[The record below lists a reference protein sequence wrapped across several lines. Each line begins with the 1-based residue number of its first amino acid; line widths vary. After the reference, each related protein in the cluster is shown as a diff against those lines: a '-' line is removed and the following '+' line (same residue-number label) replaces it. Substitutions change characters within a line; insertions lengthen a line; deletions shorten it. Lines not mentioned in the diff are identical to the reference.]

1 MTSISVKSEN
11 FINNA
16 TNHISLVSYKEQKA
30 KLKRT
35 REFIKK
41 TWRTSM
47 LRGQMTKKDFD
58 RYIKNL
64 KANDATKAELDKEK
78 RLYEENKKS

>member
-1 MTSISVKSEN
+1 MTSISVKSKN
-11 FINNA
+11 FINND

-41 TWRTSM
+41 IWRTSI